1 MYAVTV
7 ETPRSGQARHAHL
20 SSYRGKL
27 KNVYACV
34 IQYRS
39 GVRGYGKNTNNVYA
53 YILYCLI
60 SARRTF
66 TQLKWQTQLV
76 VSVTYHPRVRR
87 TKFYVLSFPVIW
99 WRPMKLYCGSV
110 TETDSVTVYIRRVY
124 CLLKAKVEAFEGK
137 ATT

>member
-20 SSYRGKL
+20 SAYRGIL

-34 IQYRS
+34 LQYSSGARS
-39 GVRGYGKNTNNVYA
+39 YGENPNNA
-53 YILYCLI
+53 YVCIIHSRICVW
-60 SARRTF
+60 RTF
-66 TQLKWQTQLV
+66 TYLKWQPQLV

-87 TKFYVLSFPVIW
+87 TKFCVLPFPAIW
-99 WRPMKLYCGSV
+99 WQSMKLQCGSV
-110 TETDSVTVYIRRVY
+110 TDTGSVRVYIRWVY
-124 CLLKAKVEAFEGK
+124 CLLRAKVEAFAGK